1 MSNKSVVGVLLTIAA
16 LSLTPSASAQTGGTQ
31 TATQPPAPTATTE
44 TRPATTTTSGD
55 TGLWFAPTGEI
66 LPARK
71 WSFSVYRVNFDYTQG
86 FTDVSDF
93 PVTFGVGLADRAEIF
108 GSWSLVR
115 RIDRDVRPLFFPTVD
130 GTRTAAWSTSIRS
143 STQEWTGNQLGDL
156 WLGGKVNITSEH
168 TQKPLAFAVRGMVK
182 LPTASTDD
190 GAGDR

>member
-1 MSNKSVVGVLLTIAA
+1 MSNKSVVGALLTIAA

-31 TATQPPAPTATTE
+31 TAPQPPAPTATTE

-55 TGLWFAPTGEI
+55 TGLWFVPTGEI

-115 RIDRDVRPLFFPTVD
+115 RIDRDVRPLFFPTADAANGGVVNQYPFVNTRMD
-130 GTRTAAWSTSIRS
+130 GQPARRSLARRQGQHHVGAHAEAARLRGPRHG
-143 STQEWTGNQLGDL
+143 EAADG
-156 WLGGKVNITSEH
+156 EH
-168 TQKPLAFAVRGMVK
+168 G
-182 LPTASTDD
+182 
-190 GAGDR
+190 